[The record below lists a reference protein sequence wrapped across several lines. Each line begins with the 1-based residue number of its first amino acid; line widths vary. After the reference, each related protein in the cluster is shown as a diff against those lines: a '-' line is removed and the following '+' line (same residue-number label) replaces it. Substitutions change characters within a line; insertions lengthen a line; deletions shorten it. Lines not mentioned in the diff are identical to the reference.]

1 MRGTWV
7 KRVLVC
13 ALAIAGGLVMGEGP
27 VQAEGKARKPAAGA
41 AAAQAAPGAASTP
54 SGAASSAAGGKELP
68 PQTILPPGLFLFQTR
83 TRDGSCNDA
92 PRTGYVTS
100 AIATL
105 DGVPGS
111 RTMTMQLLNS
121 KYWPTWTLTISA
133 DNAIIGS
140 ANMNGAKDDSAGS
153 SRFEMR
159 ERKDRDRYQGI
170 GSRNYNATIDGKP
183 TRCTLNYDVLLKPL
197 TST

>member
-7 KRVLVC
+7 RRGLAC
-13 ALAIAGGLVMGEGP
+13 ALWVAAGLLVNEGA
-27 VQAEGKARKPAAGA
+27 VRAEGKTGKTSKPAAA
-41 AAAQAAPGAASTP
+41 ATGTPSAAPAA
-54 SGAASSAAGGKELP
+54 KELP

-111 RTMTMQLLNS
+111 RAMTMQLLNS
-121 KYWPTWTLTISA
+121 KYWPTWTLTITA
-133 DNAIIGS
+133 DNAIIGT

-159 ERKDRDRYQGI
+159 ERKDRDRYQGV
-170 GSRNYNATIDGKP
+170 GARNYNATIDGKP

-197 TST
+197 TDT